1 MRSGAGRNSTGAS
14 ISFHARCF
22 KPRTVRRVRP
32 DELTVLI
39 RARDE
44 TTDTNAAP
52 KAMRKSEVRGQATPF
67 QFFLWW
73 PSDIKLSGERKR
85 ARCNAGLARSDKK
98 PSLERDSHRDR

>member
-52 KAMRKSEVRGQATPF
+52 KAMRKSEVPRSGHTVSILPLVASRYQAQRRAQASPLQRGV
-67 QFFLWW
+67 
-73 PSDIKLSGERKR
+73 G
-85 ARCNAGLARSDKK
+85 RSDKK